1 MKIKDVMNKVIAIEP
16 HLTLKE
22 AAQIM
27 SKKNI
32 GSLVVVDNKKL
43 VGIITDHDIIE
54 NISNV
59 NAKVSDIMSKNVV
72 TVDAEESI
80 DTAAEIMKSKKVR
93 RLPVVEEGK
102 LVGII
107 TATDIIAHSDELNE
121 EFLIE

>member
-1 MKIKDVMNKVIAIEP
+1 MKIKDVMNKVMAVEP

-22 AAQIM
+22 AARIM
-27 SKKNI
+27 SEKNI
-32 GSLVVVDNKKL
+32 GSLVVIDNNKL
-43 VGIITDHDIIE
+43 VGIVTDHDIIE

-59 NAKVSDIMSKNVV
+59 NAKVRDIMSKNVV
-72 TVDAEESI
+72 TVEAKESI

-107 TATDIIAHSDELNE
+107 TATDLIAYSDELNE